1 MRFDDE
7 CKNIVNI
14 LRNDNKLEREWVLQ
28 GQAMINRRV
37 INTFK

>member
-28 GQAMINRRV
+28 GQAMIYRRV
-37 INTFK
+37 INTSK